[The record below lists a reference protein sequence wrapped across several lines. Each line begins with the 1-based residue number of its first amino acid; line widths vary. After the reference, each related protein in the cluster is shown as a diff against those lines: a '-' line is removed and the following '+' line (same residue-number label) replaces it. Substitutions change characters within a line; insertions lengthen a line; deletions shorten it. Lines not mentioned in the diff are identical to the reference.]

1 MHTINV
7 HEAKTHLSK
16 LLERVQ
22 SGEEIV
28 IAKAGTPV
36 ARMVPYSPPKRKITP
51 PGGMK
56 GEIWIADDFDTP
68 LDGLFECIE
77 EDTISQ

>member
-22 SGEEIV
+22 SGEEII

-36 ARMVPYSPPKRKITP
+36 ARVVPYSPPKRKITP

-77 EDTISQ
+77 EDTVSQ

>member
-22 SGEEIV
+22 SGEEII